1 MSDSS
6 NTQTGL
12 KSVLETLR
20 DSTVLAV
27 CLSIMV
33 ALGGRGS
40 FRNFQYFL
48 AEIWIYTTLIMV
60 LAWQVFPRLAPYVQD
75 RDALV
80 QWTVFVVTAI
90 LISAAGSAVGSVVV
104 HVLFESGIPIT
115 TLFIRSFTVAAV
127 LTVVIGVNEVAFDR
141 LRGQLESTKLRLRT
155 EELERERAL
164 KLATEARLASL
175 EARLH
180 PHFLFNTL
188 NSISSLIPVDPV
200 RAERLVERMA
210 ALLRF
215 SFEAHRGGVVP
226 LEQEM
231 KIVRDYLEIEQ
242 ARFGPRLRYSLDAAD
257 TLAELQVPPLSIQT
271 LVENSIKY
279 AVAPSRDGG
288 EIRVRA
294 GRNNG
299 LLRIDVFDT
308 GPGFDLQDVPEGH
321 GLDNLRGRLTA
332 LFGDTAEL
340 TTARSDGRTVVSMQ
354 LPA

>member
-1 MSDSS
+1 MAI
-6 NTQTGL
+6 L
-12 KSVLETLR
+12 VTL
-20 DSTVLAV
+20 
-27 CLSIMV
+27 
-33 ALGGRGS
+33 GS
-40 FRNFQYFL
+40 GKGFTSFL
-48 AEIWIYTTLIMV
+48 IIVTTIWIYTSVIML
-60 LAWQVFPRLAPYVQD
+60 LAWQIFPRLAPYVD
-75 RDALV
+75 RKDATL

-90 LISAAGSAVGSVVV
+90 LISAVGSAIGTF
-104 HVLFESGIPIT
+104 L
-115 TLFIRSFTVAAV
+115 TLALKLEWGVPFVTVFTRSFAIAV
-127 LTVVIGVNEVAFDR
+127 VMTVVIGVNEVAFDR
-141 LRGQLESTKLRLRT
+141 LRGQLESTRLKLRT

-164 KLATEARLASL
+164 KLATQARLASL

-215 SFEAHRGGVVP
+215 SFEAHRGGVVA
-226 LEQEM
+226 LGQEM

-242 ARFGPRLRYSLDAAD
+242 ARFGPRLRYSLDATD
-257 TLAELQVPPLSIQT
+257 MLGELQVPPLSIQT

-279 AVAPSRDGG
+279 AVAPSRNGG
-288 EIRVRA
+288 EIQVRA
-294 GRNNG
+294 ARNNG
-299 LLRIDVFDT
+299 LLRIDVSDT
-308 GPGFDLQDVPEGH
+308 GPGFDLKDAPEGH

-332 LFGDTAEL
+332 LFGETAQL